1 MKRAMGTRSWIAVV
15 VVLAAAATLV
25 QLQRGSAKDPPNR
38 ACMAAAEV
46 ACREKV
52 QEVCG
57 KKKGPAKALC
67 ESTTKDACL
76 AEARKRC

>member
-1 MKRAMGTRSWIAVV
+1 
-15 VVLAAAATLV
+15 
-25 QLQRGSAKDPPNR
+25 
-38 ACMAAAEV
+38 MAAAEV